1 MGTYILP
8 RFLISKLRSKETT
21 PFLESIP
28 PEQEELEFER
38 FCDSCGAKIRP
49 IFNDSN
55 ELIQC
60 ILLDKSVETV
70 KKALA
75 WGEKYHRR
83 LEVFKRAVTILR
95 KEGYTEDE
103 FLDLVDVTKRM
114 KGHWL
119 LKVWNLAI

>member
-38 FCDSCGAKIRP
+38 FCDLCGAKIRP

-60 ILLDKSVETV
+60 IILDKSMETV

-75 WGEKYHRR
+75 WGRNIIGGWKHLRGLWRFSGRR
-83 LEVFKRAVTILR
+83 ATQKMSFSILS
-95 KEGYTEDE
+95 
-103 FLDLVDVTKRM
+103 M
-114 KGHWL
+114 
-119 LKVWNLAI
+119 